1 MSPSGKAQGD
11 QQRWLSYILY
21 VSVTLNLWVQQK
33 GSLQHASFP
42 GIIPFGD
49 REQKVTKLA
58 VNYSVSS
65 LVL

>member
-1 MSPSGKAQGD
+1 MDPLHNAC
-11 QQRWLSYILY
+11 
-21 VSVTLNLWVQQK
+21 VSDSEPLGAEK
-33 GSLQHASFP
+33 GSLQQASFP